1 MLHKQATGRVITYA
15 EAICEA
21 MDQMM
26 ASDPSVYIMG
36 EGIDEPRGIFGTSIG
51 LRKKYGA
58 QRVLEMPVA
67 ENGLTGVAIGSAI
80 VGMRPVM
87 VHQRIDFS
95 LYALDQVINNAAK
108 WYSMFGGQSTA
119 PIVIRMILGQG
130 WGQGNQHS
138 QNLQNLY
145 AHVPGL
151 KVVAPSNAHDAK
163 GLMVSAIRDNNPVI
177 FLEHRWLHST
187 TSVVPEELYE
197 VPIGKT
203 RIAKDGK
210 DVTIVTW
217 SYWMVEALKAV
228 EFLEKEGIDAEV
240 IDLMSLSPLD
250 FEPIKRSLQK
260 TKRLLIVDGSW
271 KHGGYSAELVARTI
285 DDSDIVLEQ
294 KPKRITFP
302 DFYTP
307 STPALAKYYYPT
319 VTNIFSEAAALT
331 GRSVSTSEVEAYEAT
346 RDPDV
351 PDKSFTGPF

>member
-1 MLHKQATGRVITYA
+1 MPHNSERVITYA
-15 EAICEA
+15 DAICEA
-21 MDQMM
+21 LDQMLEV
-26 ASDPSVYIMG
+26 DPSVYIMG

-51 LRKKYGA
+51 LRAKHGA
-58 QRVLEMPVA
+58 ERVLEMPVA
-67 ENGLTGVAIGSAI
+67 ENGLTGIAVGSAI

-119 PIVIRMILGQG
+119 PIVVRMILGQG

-138 QNLQNLY
+138 QNLQSLY
-145 AHVPGL
+145 SHVPGL
-151 KVVAPSNAHDAK
+151 KVVAPSNAFDAK

-187 TSVVPEELYE
+187 TSAVPETLYE
-197 VPIGKT
+197 VPIGK
-203 RIAKDGK
+203 AKVVREGS

-217 SYWMVEALKAV
+217 QYWMVETLKAV
-228 EFLEKEGIDAEV
+228 EYLNSQGVNPEV

-250 FEPIKRSLQK
+250 FDTIKTSLQK
-260 TKRLLIVDGSW
+260 TGKLLVVDGAW
-271 KHGGYSAELVARTI
+271 KHGGYAGELIARTVEE
-285 DDSDIVLEQ
+285 DIPLKA
-294 KPKRITFP
+294 KPVRITFP

-307 STPALAKYYYPT
+307 SSPALAKYYYPT
-319 VTNIFSEAAALT
+319 VTDIFKAA
-331 GRSVSTSEVEAYEAT
+331 STLAGKKLSLAAVEAYEAT